1 MTGIQLSIRQRLSIV
16 LASIFVAGVIY
27 LVADIRAYEN
37 HLIEQKQIQLG
48 NLAESAGS
56 QLSALLASG
65 MSPEQAYEGVS
76 QSRYDGTE
84 YFFVIDQNL
93 MMIMHPFK
101 PALNNTSVA
110 SSRDPDGVFLFRDM
124 KRAVAGGKTGFVY
137 YKWPRP
143 GSTDAV
149 AKMSAV
155 SPVAG
160 TDLIIG
166 TGVYIDDIDAMVGR
180 KMLITGVLLLVWLGL
195 MLGCDFYISR
205 AVTTPVRHI
214 EKCMERLAQG
224 DLSSACASTG
234 TAEFNRLSIAINTMR
249 ERIGQMLES
258 IQHDSEGLTRE
269 SKRLETS
276 MQRVNDST
284 NQQYGE
290 LDQLSVAMTEMVQT
304 TQVMAHIAREAAK
317 KMSNVTDSASTGAQ
331 SVDAVQQRVYLV
343 LQQLESA
350 AVAITQ
356 MNASA
361 EQISNVA
368 EVIASISEQT
378 NLLALNAAIEAARA
392 GESGRGFAVVA
403 DEVRTLAQR
412 TGVATT
418 EIKEV
423 IETITQVAQD
433 SVKAMELSATETRTC
448 ADEVDS
454 TQRQLSEI
462 SEQMTE
468 VTDLNMQVAAS
479 VTQQE
484 QVATEM
490 DRNLASVAQSA
501 DGQKEVSENLRAAS
515 VSMKTLADDLTRQL
529 GMFRTSNS

>member
-1 MTGIQLSIRQRLSIV
+1 
-16 LASIFVAGVIY
+16 
-27 LVADIRAYEN
+27 
-37 HLIEQKQIQLG
+37 
-48 NLAESAGS
+48 
-56 QLSALLASG
+56 
-65 MSPEQAYEGVS
+65 
-76 QSRYDGTE
+76 
-84 YFFVIDQNL
+84 
-93 MMIMHPFK
+93 
-101 PALNNTSVA
+101 
-110 SSRDPDGVFLFRDM
+110 
-124 KRAVAGGKTGFVY
+124 
-137 YKWPRP
+137 
-143 GSTDAV
+143 
-149 AKMSAV
+149 
-155 SPVAG
+155 

-166 TGVYIDDIDAMVGR
+166 TGVYIDDLDAMVSR
-180 KMLITGVLLLVWLGL
+180 KMVITAVLLVVWLGL
-195 MLGCDFYISR
+195 MLGCEFYITR
-205 AVTTPVRHI
+205 AVATPVRHI
-214 EKCMERLAQG
+214 ESCMERLAQG
-224 DLSSACASTG
+224 DLSSVCSSTG
-234 TAEFNRLSIAINTMR
+234 TAEFDRLSKAINAMR

-258 IQHDSEGLTRE
+258 IQRDSEGLTRE
-269 SKRLETS
+269 SVSLEQS
-276 MQRVNDST
+276 MQRVNDVT
-284 NQQYGE
+284 NEQYGE

-448 ADEVDS
+448 AEEVDS

-462 SEQMTE
+462 SAQMTE

-501 DGQKEVSENLRAAS
+501 DGQKEVSDNLRSAS
-515 VSMKTLADDLTRQL
+515 VSMKKLADDLTRQL
-529 GMFRTSNS
+529 SMFRTSNS